1 MESFQDVPMPISPAS
16 QPQPRSRADRK
27 QDTRRRIL
35 DAALHLVEEGRSPTA
50 LGLREVAREA
60 GMAAPSIYNHFADM
74 EELGLALVDESLIR
88 LRAIARSAR
97 NEMHDSN
104 LQQVLKVLLR
114 QFLVYM
120 NKYEPV
126 LRLLIQ
132 QYFNPNPEYRK
143 TIRREL
149 AIMQDDLADNMRQAA
164 QQKGGNGVDYETE
177 SEAILSLL
185 IVYVLDA
192 LNLDNDEREKRLVR
206 LERQLLMLVAGSR
219 ALGGQPLA
227 ELQQPPSDS

>member
-1 MESFQDVPMPISPAS
+1 MPSTPAA
-16 QPQPRSRADRK
+16 QPRSRADRK

-35 DAALHLVEEGRSPTA
+35 DAALRLVEEGRSPTA

-164 QQKGGNGVDYETE
+164 QHKGGNGVDYETE

-192 LNLDNDEREKRLVR
+192 LNLDTAEREMRLER

-219 ALGGQPLA
+219 ALGGQSVT
-227 ELQQPPSDS
+227 ELRHPPADS

>member
-1 MESFQDVPMPISPAS
+1 MPSSPAI
-16 QPQPRSRADRK
+16 QPRSRADRK

-35 DAALHLVEEGRSPTA
+35 DAALRLVEEGRSPTA

-164 QQKGGNGVDYETE
+164 HLKGSAAVDYETE
-177 SEAILSLL
+177 SEAIVSLL

-192 LNLDNDEREKRLVR
+192 LNLDNDEREKRLAR
-206 LERQLLMLVAGSR
+206 LEQQLLMLVAGSR
-219 ALGGQPLA
+219 ALGGQSVA
-227 ELQQPPSDS
+227 ELRTLKAPE